1 MPASLSWLWRKSCCR
16 IFSAAASR
24 IFPSRIFLPGVLYT
38 DSLPASRLSSCR
50 KSLGSSGSCAART
63 TMTLEWLH
71 PGLLLIVGAWVLP
84 LLKGKVKRAA
94 MLVLPAAALTDCFV
108 MRPGTYGVT
117 NFLGQQVVFGRVD
130 RLTSVFSYVFPVM
143 GFVV

>member
-1 MPASLSWLWRKSCCR
+1 CFMPASLSWLSPKSCCR
-16 IFSAAASR
+16 IFSTATSR

-50 KSLGSSGSCAART
+50 KSLESSGSCGART
-63 TMTLEWLH
+63 IMTLEWLH

-94 MLVLPAAALTDCFV
+94 MQIGRAHVLIDCFE
-108 MRPGTYGVT
+108 MWH
-117 NFLGQQVVFGRVD
+117 
-130 RLTSVFSYVFPVM
+130 
-143 GFVV
+143 